1 MHWLFVTSWTSP
13 WPLFHDPLPDWT
25 TARRSSQTGQIQCFH
40 CRQHQSVGDTFL
52 LLTLPNYRHKT
63 ATSLTMSLTWLS
75 VGFCPMHLRTAVSSC
90 QVKTLY
96 SNIQTCWS
104 FVIWQISVTFW
115 LIVPVLFLSNS
126 ANASWAK
133 LKVIVNDKWHEDFK
147 RCTRLVAPDT
157 A

>member
-1 MHWLFVTSWTSP
+1 MFVTSWTSP

-63 ATSLTMSLTWLS
+63 QDRYLVDHVIDLAVGGVLPHASEDGCELLS
-75 VGFCPMHLRTAVSSC
+75 GEDIIFI
-90 QVKTLY
+90 
-96 SNIQTCWS
+96 IQTCWS
-104 FVIWQISVTFW
+104 SVIWQISVTFW

-133 LKVIVNDKWHEDFK
+133 LKVIVDDMKTSN
-147 RCTRLVAPDT
+147 VAL